1 MKIGIIELLI
11 IGTVIFL
18 IFGQKG
24 LLKVGKNAGKLL
36 HGFNDATK
44 VFREE
49 VSDMKDAIKETQD
62 TLKD

>member
-1 MKIGIIELLI
+1 MRIGIIELLI

-18 IFGQKG
+18 VFGHKG
-24 LLKVGKNAGKLL
+24 LLKVGKHVGKLVY
-36 HGFNDATK
+36 GFNDATK

-49 VSDMKDAIKETQD
+49 VSEMKDAIKETQN